1 MAATE
6 SIIDKYKE
14 DGKFQNPTKGKELT
28 IEYTHQKCQYIYSN
42 YVRGVDAVGLSDV
55 GRFTELRSYG
65 AGKQS
70 EDKYKPYTTK
80 NGEGSTT
87 FNNQGVDIG
96 GAGEKFNTNEFTRKE
111 MGHINWKIMSPMG
124 KIKDKIHSSFYGNM
138 YDISIECVDENSV
151 DEQQTKKWRTWV
163 ENQEETIAFMQSLQ
177 QATGMPYEPP
187 KEKISTISELE
198 LHEANGGFK
207 LNYAKEGEKII
218 KDAWNISN
226 QDEIDQKILDDL
238 TDINIAGYRVYYDR
252 EIGKEMVRWIDPQW
266 AVVQHSKHNDFR
278 DSSYAGEIVLEPA
291 FKLQAMGIDPQRL
304 PIIAKMYEGMYGNP
318 MWSDEYEYRDGATS
332 CGFFKVPVLDI
343 EFIDVD
349 VDKEVKYSTKYG
361 TEQIRPYQEGE
372 KLSANKQYMETKLH
386 KVIQAKWVIDTDI
399 LYDWGVKPN
408 QPRREKNQA
417 VLSFHFIKGK
427 TAASL
432 TERLM
437 PILDDFQMTW
447 IKFQDA
453 KASAVKSGLAIEWG
467 SLMGMNM
474 GGGKL
479 DPFDLISIYRTTGDI
494 FYRRNQRHTGVS
506 QPMPITPMAGGM
518 GNILLELVQALDTN
532 AKLIEEIIGVN
543 PVSLGATADKGQQV
557 GTTQMAVSASAA
569 PLKNIFDKVFIL
581 KAHTSLDL
589 LQRVQLDLRNSKSVQ
604 NRYKAVIGEAGV
616 QTLISAEGKGVA
628 FGFSLQERPTQQD
641 IDRIK
646 GYVDIALSN
655 GRNGITGLTI
665 PDALYITRR
674 LASGANLKEIEQYID
689 YRLKQQDQLAQQ
701 AAAQAAQQ
709 TIDGQQQYAQ
719 LQAQAQM
726 QLKQLEVETEN
737 AKNAGKLYFDSLLSD
752 RNTDNKIREIMAQ
765 NGMTQQAPAMTQQA
779 PDVTID
785 GMSPEVAM
793 QQQQAQA
800 QQQAPQMNI

>member
-1 MAATE
+1 MAAKE
-6 SIIDKYKE
+6 DLVSKYKE
-14 DGKFQNPTKGKELT
+14 DGKFQNPIKGKELT
-28 IEYTHQKCQYIYSN
+28 IEHVHQKCQYIYSN
-42 YVRGVDAVGLSDV
+42 YVKGIDAISYGSAAT
-55 GRFTELRSYG
+55 FEELRAYG
-65 AGKQS
+65 SGRQS
-70 EDKYKPYTTK
+70 EDKYKPFSSK
-80 NGEGSTT
+80 GSDANTT
-87 FNNQGVDIG
+87 FNNQGIDIG
-96 GAGEKFNTNEFTRKE
+96 GAGAKFDTNEFARKAL
-111 MGHINWKIMSPMG
+111 GHINWEIMSPME
-124 KIKDKIHSSFYGNM
+124 KIKDKIHSSFNGNM

-151 DEQQTKKWRTWV
+151 DEQQTKKFRAWV
-163 ENQEETIAFMQSLQ
+163 ESQEETIAFMQQLQ

-187 KEKISTISELE
+187 KNRITTISELE

-226 QDEIDQKILDDL
+226 QEELDEKILDDI

-252 EIGKEMVRWIDPQW
+252 EIGKEMVRYIDPAW
-266 AVVQHSKHNDFR
+266 AGIQFSKHNDFR
-278 DSSYAGEIVLEPA
+278 DSSYAFEIVMEPA
-291 FKLQAMGIDPQRL
+291 YKLQAMGIDPKRL
-304 PIIAKMYEGMYGNP
+304 PTIAQNYAGQYGNP
-318 MWSDEYEYRDGATS
+318 EWSPDYDYHDGATS
-332 CGFFKVPVLDI
+332 CGFFKLPVMDV
-343 EFIDVD
+343 EWIDVD
-349 VDKEVKYSTKYG
+349 VEKEVKYTTKYG

-372 KLSANKQYMETKLH
+372 KLSANKQYIPTKIH
-386 KVIQAKWVIDTDI
+386 TVYQAKWVVDTDI

-408 QPRREKNQA
+408 QPRKEKNQA

-427 TAASL
+427 TKRSL
-432 TERLM
+432 VARLK

-447 IKFQDA
+447 IKYQDA

-467 SLMGMNM
+467 SLMGMKM
-474 GGGKL
+474 GGNEL
-479 DPFDLISIYRTTGDI
+479 NPFDLISIYRTTGDI

-506 QPMPITPMAGGM
+506 QPMPITPMAGGS
-518 GNILLELVQALDTN
+518 GTILNDLIMSLDTN
-532 AKLIEEIIGVN
+532 AKLIEEITGIN
-543 PVSLGATADKGQQV
+543 PVALGATASSGTQV
-557 GTTQMAVSASAA
+557 GTTQMSVSASSA
-569 PLKNIFDKVFIL
+569 PLKNIFDKVFLL

-589 LQRVQLDLRNSKSVQ
+589 LQRVQLDLRNSKTVQ
-604 NRYKAVIGEAGV
+604 SRYKAVIGEAGV
-616 QTLISAEGKGVA
+616 SILISAEGKGVA
-628 FGFSLQERPTQQD
+628 FGFKLSERPNQED

-665 PDALYITRR
+665 PDSLYITRR
-674 LASGANLKEIEQYID
+674 LKEGGNLKEIEQYID

-701 AAAQAAQQ
+701 SAQAAAQQ

-779 PDVTID
+779 PDMTID
-785 GMSPEVAM
+785 GMSPEMAT
-793 QQQQAQA
+793 QQAQA